1 MLNNDLGETLVVVL
15 SVLATLS
22 ALPFVMARME
32 SSLPQA
38 GPARPGPLASAAPV
52 AREEAV
58 E

>member
-1 MLNNDLGETLVVVL
+1 MLNNDLGETLLVVL

-38 GPARPGPLASAAPV
+38 GPATPHPLASAAPLP
-52 AREEAV
+52 REEAI